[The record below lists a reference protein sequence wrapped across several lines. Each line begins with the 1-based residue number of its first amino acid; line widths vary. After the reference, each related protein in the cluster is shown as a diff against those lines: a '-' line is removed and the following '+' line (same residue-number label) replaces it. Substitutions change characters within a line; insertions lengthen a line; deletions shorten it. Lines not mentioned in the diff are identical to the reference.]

1 MWTSGE
7 RLKRQAAA
15 AVLLL
20 ALIPFS
26 SADTLTGRV
35 VKVYDG
41 DTITLLIDNKQY
53 KIRLAGI
60 DAPERKQAFGNASR
74 RHLASM
80 VAGQVV
86 RVEWDKMDRY
96 GRYVGKV
103 WVDSKDANVEQIHAG
118 MAWHFK
124 RYESEQPPEDRV
136 TYARAEKGAR
146 AKRIGLWQEEALAPW
161 EWRKIN
167 RR

>member
-1 MWTSGE
+1 MRT
-7 RLKRQAAA
+7 L
-15 AVLLL
+15 VIILLVVFL
-20 ALIPFS
+20 VPTAW
-26 SADTLTGRV
+26 ADTLTGRV

-41 DTITLLIDNKQY
+41 DTITLLIDNEQY
-53 KIRLAGI
+53 KIRLSGI

-86 RVEWDKMDRY
+86 RVEWDKTDRY
-96 GRYVGKV
+96 GRYIGKV
-103 WVDSKDANVEQIHAG
+103 WSASKDANLEQIRVG

-124 RYESEQPPEDRV
+124 RYASEQSPEDRV
-136 TYARAEKGAR
+136 IYSRAEKDAR
-146 AKRIGLWQEEALAPW
+146 AKRIGLWREEALAPW